1 MALSKIHFI
10 RKSMMII
17 SIIYFV
23 SLYILARIP
32 MSYDSIYEEV
42 SDTVQLHG
50 PLFLMTLLSPQAYL
64 LLMLSLLMHV
74 LRKNERVIK
83 EAMWLWSVLFVVGSA
98 WTALF
103 IYAIENS

>member
-1 MALSKIHFI
+1 
-10 RKSMMII
+10 MIVI
-17 SIIYFV
+17 LIIYFV

-32 MSYDSIYEEV
+32 FSYHSIYEEI
-42 SDTVQLHG
+42 SDAAQLRG
-50 PLFLMTLLSPQAYL
+50 PLFLMIFLSPQAYL
-64 LLMLSLLMHV
+64 LFILSLLMHV

>member
-1 MALSKIHFI
+1 MSKFHFI
-10 RKSMMII
+10 RKSFIII
-17 SIIYFV
+17 SIIYLL
-23 SLYILARIP
+23 STYILARMP
-32 MSYDSIYEEV
+32 MSYDSIHEEI
-42 SDTVQLHG
+42 SDATELRG
-50 PLFLMTLLSPQAYL
+50 PLFLMILLSPQAYL
-64 LLMLSLLMHV
+64 LIILSLLMHV